1 MNLIFIYAAFPLLFQ
16 IVSVSEGLLQA
27 SHWGQSS
34 CCPGTTRRHHQLNK
48 ITATQRERRGYFVSV
63 RNMNSRLPRTKNRTQ
78 PSEDMAQPMPSPPLS
93 GPACPAHPAIP
104 AHSDSTCLPRYTGGS
119 IFCYLTFYSDMQHNF
134 FPRVD
139 RELLPPPSVITEVD
153 NIIGQAN

>member
-1 MNLIFIYAAFPLLFQ
+1 MHLIFIYAALPLLLQ

-27 SHWGQSS
+27 LHWGQSS

-48 ITATQRERRGYFVSV
+48 ITATQGERRGYFVNM
-63 RNMNSRLPRTKNRTQ
+63 RNMNSRLPSTKNRTQ

-93 GPACPAHPAIP
+93 GPACPTQPAIP
-104 AHSDSTCLPRYTGGS
+104 AHSDSTCLSHCTGGS
-119 IFCYLTFYSDMQHNF
+119 IFCYMTSYSDMQHNF

-139 RELLPPPSVITEVD
+139 PELLPPPSIITEID